1 MKCCIYCRIAGEA
14 TDSNQL
20 AMEIQAASLRDAAQ
34 KLGLEVVDER
44 HYYENGNDPNR
55 ESISRLIV
63 DAVAGKIDCVLVKS
77 PGKLARDAICLEE
90 IAKAFQK
97 SGLTV
102 YTPEGK
108 AQIAP
113 LYFLAYA
120 RVASL
125 SQVIGEQEMTDAIQA
140 LEGKGFSTQEATT
153 LLSQWYNVMSASGE
167 HKPLNWFLENVLP
180 KEASEISG
188 MQLS

>member
-90 IAKAFQK
+90 IAKSFQK

-102 YTPEGK
+102 YTPEGI

-153 LLSQWYNVMSASGE
+153 LLSQWYNEMSASGE
-167 HKPLNWFLENVLP
+167 RKPLNWFLENVLP
-180 KEASEISG
+180 KEAPEISG